1 LAGFDAL
8 SPRKVQELVGPDY
21 ARLKTRLDEAI
32 DHRNKIFHGH
42 QKLAEYDR
50 GYRPESLPKS
60 VPSVAFSQRY
70 VRCDQLEQP
79 VAVWLDGKVRK
90 VAPKPR
96 PSGLLTIARLMA
108 ESQKNKQEG

>member
-1 LAGFDAL
+1 MLAHQRDTLLREPELDKLAELLGTAFDL
-8 SPRKVQELVGPDY
+8 PNDDRM
-21 ARLKTRLDEAI
+21 EAI
-32 DHRNKIFHGH
+32 ASGVH

-50 GYRPESLPKS
+50 RYRPESLPKS
-60 VPSVAFSQRY
+60 VPSVAFS
-70 VRCDQLEQP
+70 QLEQP

-96 PSGLLTIARLMA
+96 PSGLLTVARLIA

>member
-1 LAGFDAL
+1 M
-8 SPRKVQELVGPDY
+8 
-21 ARLKTRLDEAI
+21 EAI
-32 DHRNKIFHGH
+32 ASGVH

-50 GYRPESLPKS
+50 RYRPESLPKS
-60 VPSVAFSQRY
+60 VPSLAFS
-70 VRCDQLEQP
+70 QLEQP